1 MIGIENKVAVVT
13 GGTRGLG
20 KVMAAELA
28 RFGAN
33 VMIGARDAEIGGAA
47 LRDLHTITDRAAF
60 EPIDVT
66 RYEDVERLI
75 ARAVAEFGGVDFM
88 VNNAGTFIGGTPT
101 ELSIEDWS
109 RVIDVNLN
117 GVFYG
122 ARAAARQMIEQG
134 RGGRIVNVS
143 SIIGVTG
150 KLLSSAYAASKG
162 GVNALTKNLAIDLAD
177 HGILVNA
184 IVPGVCDTEINA
196 DIPKNERRKSEAK
209 IPLHR
214 WAQAKE
220 IANGVVY
227 LCSDLSTY
235 VTGEILVV
243 DGGYLA
249 GKEVRT
255 DDSVLSTSLIPSQSG
270 DEGVT

>member
-13 GGTRGLG
+13 GGSRGLG

-28 RFGAN
+28 RYGAS
-33 VMIGARDAEIGGAA
+33 VVIGARDEETGRRA
-47 LRDLHTITDRAAF
+47 LSDLQEITDRAVFQAT
-60 EPIDVT
+60 DVT
-66 RYEDVERLI
+66 RYEDVI
-75 ARAVAEFGGVDFM
+75 
-88 VNNAGTFIGGTPT
+88 NNAGIFIGGTPT
-101 ELSIEDWS
+101 ELTIEDWS
-109 RVIDVNLN
+109 AVIDVNLN

-122 ARAAARQMIEQG
+122 SRAAAEQMIDQG

-150 KLLSSAYAASKG
+150 KLLSSAYTASKG
-162 GVNALTKNLAIDLAD
+162 GINALTKNLAIDLAD

-196 DIPKNERRKSEAK
+196 DIPESERRKSEAK
-209 IPLHR
+209 IPLNR
-214 WAQAKE
+214 WARAEE
-220 IANGVVY
+220 IAHGVLY

-249 GKEVRT
+249 GKEVRAGE
-255 DDSVLSTSLIPSQSG
+255 SVLSESLVPDHPDSG
-270 DEGVT
+270 T